1 MRAVSQR
8 GLLFIDVATIHV
20 GDTCFTWHA
29 LPEDVTH

>member
-8 GLLFIDVATIHV
+8 DLLFIDVATIHV

-29 LPEDVTH
+29 LTEDFTN